1 MQALIS
7 CCTTTFSEVWVFWG
21 AVRLGVAFWSE
32 DGDFEKQLK
41 SKFVSDRICLSF
53 VEQSDLELPFGQK
66 MAILKA
72 AEVPPLTPT
81 PCSLTHKRTHVRSAR
96 LTCT

>member
-1 MQALIS
+1 MLYNDI
-7 CCTTTFSEVWVFWG
+7 FRGLGFLG

-72 AEVPPLTPT
+72 AEVPTPHPT
-81 PCSLTHKRTHVRSAR
+81 PR
-96 LTCT
+96 LLPSHTRGHMFAPPD